1 MGPWGPVLR
10 AGRVSGCS
18 PKCMRGR
25 GFHCL
30 HSPWFEEPTILGMIS
45 VIIYHKGGL
54 IPREGIKLSLASLGG
69 VVQFGLGANCGSFQ
83 CP

>member
-1 MGPWGPVLR
+1 MGPW
-10 AGRVSGCS
+10 
-18 PKCMRGR
+18 
-25 GFHCL
+25 
-30 HSPWFEEPTILGMIS
+30 EPTILGMLS

-69 VVQFGLGANCGSFQ
+69 VVQFGLRANCGSFQ